1 MFDPPQGQL
10 ISIVRES
17 SKIDR
22 DMSQSDQFHIKST
35 HVALIK
41 EI

>member
-22 DMSQSDQFHIKST
+22 DMSQSDQFHIKSK